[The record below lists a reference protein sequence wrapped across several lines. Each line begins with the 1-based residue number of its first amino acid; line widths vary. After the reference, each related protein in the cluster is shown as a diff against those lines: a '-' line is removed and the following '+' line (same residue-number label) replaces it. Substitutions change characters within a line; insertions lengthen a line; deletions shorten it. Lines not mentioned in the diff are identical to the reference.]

1 MFIFYSRPEIAKHT
15 VNALPKPYS
24 GAYLTT
30 LCECTLLLFTMT
42 IIQFSD
48 IKKADYSLVPT
59 SSTKIPNNNDH
70 KTGRP
75 LLLIARQRTFLIAAL
90 GGFVSWSAMALQ
102 MSAAPLAMTKVGY
115 NFKQAT
121 TAVEYHLL
129 GMFAPSFFTGTL
141 CNWFGSRLVMLFG
154 LVAQM
159 TGTLLFQRGLEI
171 RHFNLGLIVVGVG
184 WNLGYVGA
192 SALLTHSHRK
202 EEKTKT
208 HSLFEAIVMSSIS
221 ISFFSSAFIAQT
233 FGWMI
238 LTGTIVSTYLGIAVL
253 ILAIDSAFVF
263 YKTKNIR
270 TEIRTEEL
278 EMDIPA

>member
-1 MFIFYSRPEIAKHT
+1 
-15 VNALPKPYS
+15 
-24 GAYLTT
+24 
-30 LCECTLLLFTMT
+30 MT

-59 SSTKIPNNNDH
+59 SSSKIPNNNGE

-75 LLLIARQRTFLIAAL
+75 LLVIARQRTFLVAAL
-90 GGFVSWSAMALQ
+90 VGFVSWSAMAVQ
-102 MSAAPLAMTKVGY
+102 MSAAPLAMTAVGY
-115 NFKQAT
+115 DFKQTT

-141 CNWFGSRLVMLFG
+141 CNWFGSRLVMLAG
-154 LVAQM
+154 LLTQL
-159 TGTLLFQRGLEI
+159 TGTLLFQRGLQVH
-171 RHFNLGLIVVGVG
+171 HFNVGLIIVGVG

-192 SALLTHSHRK
+192 SALLTQSHRK

-221 ISFFSSAFIAQT
+221 ISFFSSAFVVQS

-238 LTGTIVSTYLGIAVL
+238 LTGRLASTYLGVVVL
-253 ILAIDSAFVF
+253 ILAIDTVFVF
-263 YKTKNIR
+263 CKTKNIR
-270 TEIRTEEL
+270 KEIPVDETEI
-278 EMDIPA
+278 DIPA